1 MPASEGR
8 LATAHLESGTAR
20 YAQTIRVGH
29 HTLVADEPA
38 SAGGGD
44 AGASPYG
51 LLLAGLA
58 ACTSITLRM
67 YGDRKGW
74 ELGTVHVDLVM
85 ERTADGERIQ
95 RTIRVGANV
104 TPEQRARLAE
114 IAEKTPVTL
123 TVKRGTPIVTTFD

>member
-8 LATAHLESGTAR
+8 LATAHLDSGTAR

-38 SAGGGD
+38 SVGGGD
-44 AGASPYG
+44 TGASPYG
-51 LLLAGLA
+51 ILLAALA

-74 ELGTVHVDLVM
+74 ELGAVHVDLVM
-85 ERTADGERIQ
+85 ERTSDGEHIQ
-95 RTIRVGANV
+95 RTIRVGAIV
-104 TPEQRARLAE
+104 MPVQRARLAV
-114 IAEKTPVTL
+114 IAEKSPVSLTL
-123 TVKRGTPIVTTFD
+123 KLGTPIVSSFE